1 MNYKNQIQD
10 YIALEMETL
19 KKLDVDS
26 IDLAMNL
33 LMKAYENK
41 KKIYIFGN

>member
-33 LMKAYENK
+33 LMKADRK
-41 KKIYIFGN
+41 SVV